1 MDEEDDAIEDEE
13 DGDMSKELSDI
24 NEDENDFSDEPA
36 LKTANDERKGTLR
49 DYS

>member
-13 DGDMSKELSDI
+13 DGDMPKELSDI
-24 NEDENDFSDEPA
+24 NEDENDFSDETA

-49 DYS
+49 DCS